1 MFTGQIL
8 DGRYEILKEIG
19 RGGMAVVYLAVDV
32 RLHKSWAVKEIRKGG
47 QNGERKVAVQSLMAE
62 AAMMKRLDHPALPR
76 IVDII
81 DRDDS
86 VCIVLDYVTGES
98 LDRLLKR
105 QKAFPEDQVMNWF
118 LQLAEV
124 LEYLHRQDPPII
136 YRYMKPG
143 NIMQT
148 PEGYLKL
155 IDFGIA
161 REYKGKNQTDT
172 IALGTSG
179 YAAPEQY
186 GHAQTDPRSDIY
198 SLGITIF
205 ELLTGIS
212 PGKDPYQYQYH
223 PIRKIRPDLAESTEI
238 ILNRCLAFAPDRRYP
253 NCRALIFDLNHPER
267 TISSV
272 RKKQKRRTALFYLS
286 AILAAGCCLGGLV
299 CNVAAVQL
307 DARNYEK
314 KVSISQAL
322 SPEERIGSYLE
333 AIQMDRGDDRAY
345 RKLLEAYREKGIF
358 GEEES
363 RTFLEVWSANQ
374 SLLKKNRSS
383 GAYQELSFEAGI
395 LYLYLYSGGDDSFR
409 NRVLKAEPFFRD
421 AAEEKEDREVSVRA
435 GYYASFCA
443 FCIRFAFDNTSVR
456 EPSLEDYRTLLE
468 SVRMN
473 IHQLEDYRTEDA
485 DYVRMI
491 MYEEFGNL
499 INAYRKGMASCGIE
513 RKAVLELLDLLTEN
527 VRALPVTQ
535 QKSVLLQEKL
545 LTRFGEY
552 GKNLERTWE
561 NTEQR
566 KKAEREQ
573 NRKG

>member
-1 MFTGQIL
+1 M
-8 DGRYEILKEIG
+8 
-19 RGGMAVVYLAVDV
+19 
-32 RLHKSWAVKEIRKGG
+32 
-47 QNGERKVAVQSLMAE
+47 
-62 AAMMKRLDHPALPR
+62 
-76 IVDII
+76 
-81 DRDDS
+81 
-86 VCIVLDYVTGES
+86 
-98 LDRLLKR
+98 
-105 QKAFPEDQVMNWF
+105 
-118 LQLAEV
+118 
-124 LEYLHRQDPPII
+124 
-136 YRYMKPG
+136 
-143 NIMQT
+143 
-148 PEGYLKL
+148 
-155 IDFGIA
+155 
-161 REYKGKNQTDT
+161 
-172 IALGTSG
+172 
-179 YAAPEQY
+179 
-186 GHAQTDPRSDIY
+186 
-198 SLGITIF
+198 
-205 ELLTGIS
+205 
-212 PGKDPYQYQYH
+212 
-223 PIRKIRPDLAESTEI
+223 
-238 ILNRCLAFAPDRRYP
+238 
-253 NCRALIFDLNHPER
+253 
-267 TISSV
+267 
-272 RKKQKRRTALFYLS
+272 FYLS

>member
-136 YRYMKPG
+136 YRDMKPG

-161 REYKGKNQTDT
+161 REYKGKNKTDT

-253 NCRALIFDLNHPER
+253 SCRALIFDLNHPER

-456 EPSLEDYRTLLE
+456 EPSFEDYRTLLE